1 MLHVFEI
8 DKSNFSTS
16 QNDKHSG
23 YFDNSNTFQQYDA
36 TMCNY
41 SWSFWHA
48 EALKCITW
56 KKKNMLF

>member
-23 YFDNSNTFQQYDA
+23 YFDNLIPFNS
-36 TMCNY
+36 M
-41 SWSFWHA
+41 
-48 EALKCITW
+48 
-56 KKKNMLF
+56 MLQCVIIHGLFGTQRL